1 MAAFDQDLS
10 RLVKELNALGG
21 GASLPAVERDEG
33 GRLRL
38 DRLLARVLEASGSD
52 LLLVAGAPPTA
63 RIDGRLIAVD
73 PHVLEPKIV
82 RGLVFEM
89 IDDALQRRLEAERSV
104 DLCFDRPGLGRF
116 RCNAHYQR
124 GTIAAAVRVLPPSIP
139 TLDQLN
145 LPNDLAR
152 FAALERGLVLIAGP
166 AGCGKSTTLA
176 ALIHTINTTRNVHVV
191 TAEDPV
197 EYRHAHGTSLVEQME
212 VGRDVPTFAGAL
224 RAALRQDPD
233 VLLVGEMRDLETM
246 SMTLSAAETGH
257 LVFSTLHTGTVAQTL
272 DRIVDV
278 YPDDR
283 QSQIRAQL
291 ALSLAG
297 IAIQTL
303 VPVSKGRGRLPAV
316 ELLFITDA
324 MRNLIRRGQNHQ
336 IHAQMGLARGTGTV
350 TLDES
355 LARLVSAGRIER
367 NEAARRAVH
376 HEEFE
381 SYLRS

>member
-1 MAAFDQDLS
+1 MSTFDEEIS

-21 GASLPAVERDEG
+21 GASLPAVERDEA

-38 DRLLARVLEASGSD
+38 DRLLSRVRESSGSD
-52 LLLVAGAPPTA
+52 LLLVAGVPPTA
-63 RIDGRLIAVD
+63 RVDGRLIAID
-73 PHVLEPKIV
+73 PHVLDPATV
-82 RGLVFEM
+82 RGLLIEVL
-89 IDDALQRRLEAERSV
+89 DDAHQSRLDAERAI

-116 RCNAHYQR
+116 RCNAHFQR
-124 GTIAAAVRVLPPSIP
+124 GSVAAAIRVFPPKIP
-139 TLDQLN
+139 TLDELN
-145 LPNDLAR
+145 LPDSLAR

-176 ALIHTINTTRNVHVV
+176 ALIHRINTTRSVHVV

-197 EYRHAHGTSLVEQME
+197 EYRHAHGTSIVEQME
-212 VGRDVPTFAGAL
+212 VGRDVSSFADAL
-224 RAALRQDPD
+224 RSALRQDPD

-278 YPDDR
+278 FPEER
-283 QSQIRAQL
+283 QAQIRAQL
-291 ALSLAG
+291 SLSLAG
-297 IAIQTL
+297 VVIQTL
-303 VPVSKGRGRLPAV
+303 VPVREGRGRVPAV
-316 ELLFITDA
+316 ELLFVTDA

-336 IHAQMGLARGTGTV
+336 IHAQMTLTRAMGTM

-355 LARLVSAGRIER
+355 LARLVKAGTVARD
-367 NEAARRAVH
+367 EAARHAVH
-376 HEEFE
+376 PEEFE
-381 SYLRS
+381 QFLR

>member
-1 MAAFDQDLS
+1 MPAFDQDLS
-10 RLVKELNALGG
+10 RLVRELNALRG
-21 GASLPAVERDEG
+21 GASLPAIERDEG
-33 GRLRL
+33 GRLLL
-38 DRLLARVLEASGSD
+38 DRLLSRVVESSGSD

-73 PHVLEPKIV
+73 PHTLDPAGV
-82 RGLVFEM
+82 RTLVGEM
-89 IDDALQRRLEAERSV
+89 LDDTQRPRLESQRTV
-104 DLCFDRPGLGRF
+104 DFSFDRPGIGRF
-116 RCNAHYQR
+116 RCNAHHQR
-124 GTIAAAVRVLPPSIP
+124 GTLAAAVRVLPASVP
-139 TLDQLN
+139 TLAQLN
-145 LPNDLAR
+145 LPPELAR
-152 FAALERGLVLIAGP
+152 FAEFPRGLVLIAGP

-176 ALIHTINTTRNVHVV
+176 ALIDTISRTRNVHIV

-212 VGRDVPTFAGAL
+212 VGRDVPSFAVAL

-283 QSQIRAQL
+283 QAQIRAQL

-303 VPVSKGRGRLPAV
+303 IPVAEGRGRLPAV
-316 ELLFITDA
+316 ELLFVTDA
-324 MRNLIRRGQNHQ
+324 MRNLIRRGQTHQ
-336 IHAQMGLARGTGTV
+336 INAQMALARGSGTI
-350 TLDES
+350 TMDES
-355 LARLVSAGRIER
+355 LARLVTAGRITR
-367 NEAARRAVH
+367 DEALRRAVH
-376 HEEFE
+376 PEEFE
-381 SYLRS
+381 RYLR

>member
-1 MAAFDQDLS
+1 MATFDEELS

-21 GASLPAVERDEG
+21 GASLPAIERDEG
-33 GRLRL
+33 GRLVL
-38 DRLLARVLEASGSD
+38 DRLLSRVLEAAGSD
-52 LLLVAGAPPTA
+52 LLLVPGIPPTA
-63 RIDGRLIAVD
+63 RVDGRLVAID
-73 PHVLEPKIV
+73 PHVLDPKAV

-89 IDDALQRRLEAERSV
+89 LDEAQQQRLETDRAM
-104 DLCFDRPGLGRF
+104 DLCFDRPPLGRF
-116 RCNAHYQR
+116 RCNVHHQR
-124 GTIAAAVRVLPPSIP
+124 GAVAAAVRVVPSKVP
-139 TLDQLN
+139 TIEQLN
-145 LPNDLAR
+145 LPEDLAR

-176 ALIHTINTTRNVHVV
+176 ALIHTINTTRNAHIV

-197 EYRHAHGTSLVEQME
+197 EYRHAHGTSIIEQME
-212 VGRDVPTFAGAL
+212 VGSDVPSFAQAL
-224 RAALRQDPD
+224 RSALRQDPD

-278 YPDDR
+278 FPDDR

-303 VPVSKGRGRLPAV
+303 VPLSKGRGRVPAV
-316 ELLFITDA
+316 ELLFVTDA

-336 IHAQMGLARGTGTV
+336 IHAQMALARGSGTM
-350 TLDES
+350 TLDAS
-355 LARLVSAGRIER
+355 LARLVKAGRITRE
-367 NEAARRAVH
+367 EALRHAVH
-376 HEEFE
+376 QEEFE
-381 SYLRS
+381 SYLR

>member
-1 MAAFDQDLS
+1 MSSFDQELS

-21 GASLPAVERDEG
+21 GSSLPAIERDEG

-38 DRLLARVLEASGSD
+38 DRLLSRVRESAGSD
-52 LLLVAGAPPTA
+52 LLLVAGVPPTA

-73 PHVLEPKIV
+73 PHVLEPAGV
-82 RGLVFEM
+82 RALVFEM
-89 IDDALQRRLEAERSV
+89 LDDALVKRLEAERAV

-116 RCNAHYQR
+116 RCNAHYQS
-124 GTIAAAVRVLPPSIP
+124 GTIAAAVRVFPPRIP
-139 TLDQLN
+139 TLGELN
-145 LPNDLAR
+145 LPEALGR

-176 ALIHTINTTRNVHVV
+176 ALIHLINTTRNVHVV

-197 EYRHAHGTSLVEQME
+197 EYRHAHGTSIVEHME
-212 VGRDVPTFAGAL
+212 VGRDVPSFAAAL

-278 YPDDR
+278 YPDER

-291 ALSLAG
+291 ALSLTG
-297 IAIQTL
+297 IVIQTL
-303 VPVSKGRGRLPAV
+303 VPLAKGRGRVPAV

-324 MRNLIRRGQNHQ
+324 MRNLIRKGQNHQ
-336 IHAQMGLARGTGTV
+336 IHAQMGLARSTGTI

-355 LARLVSAGRIER
+355 LARLVRSGRIER
-367 NEAARRAVH
+367 DEAARHAVH
-376 HEEFE
+376 SEEFE
-381 SYLRS
+381 SYLR

>member
-1 MAAFDQDLS
+1 MSAFDQELS
-10 RLVKELNALGG
+10 RLVKELNALSG
-21 GASLPAVERDEG
+21 GASLPAIERDEG

-38 DRLLARVLEASGSD
+38 DQLLARVIESSGSD
-52 LLLVAGAPPTA
+52 LLLVSGVPPTA
-63 RIDGRLIAVD
+63 RVDGRLIAVD
-73 PHVLEPKIV
+73 PHVLEPSVV
-82 RGLVFEM
+82 RGLVFE
-89 IDDALQRRLEAERSV
+89 ILDDALQRRLEAERAV

-116 RCNAHYQR
+116 RCNAHYQA
-124 GTIAAAVRVLPPSIP
+124 GTVAAAVRVFPAEIP
-139 TLDQLN
+139 TLERLN
-145 LPNDLAR
+145 LPESLAR

-176 ALIHTINTTRNVHVV
+176 ALIHAINRTRNVHIV

-197 EYRHAHGTSLVEQME
+197 EYRHLHGTSIVEQME
-212 VGRDVPTFAGAL
+212 VGRDIPSFAAAL

-297 IAIQTL
+297 IVIQTL
-303 VPVSKGRGRLPAV
+303 VPVAKGRGRLPAV
-316 ELLFITDA
+316 ELLFMNDA
-324 MRNLIRRGQNHQ
+324 MRNLIRKGLNHQ
-336 IHAQMGLARGTGTV
+336 IHAQMGLARGTGTI

-355 LARLVSAGRIER
+355 LARLVLTGRVER

-376 HEEFE
+376 TEEFE
-381 SYLRS
+381 SYLR

>member
-1 MAAFDQDLS
+1 MSTFDEELS
-10 RLVKELNALGG
+10 RLVKEVNALGG
-21 GASLPAVERDEG
+21 GTSLPAIERDEG
-33 GRLRL
+33 GRLLL
-38 DRLLARVLEASGSD
+38 DRLLSRVLESSGSD
-52 LLLVAGAPPTA
+52 LLLVAGVPPTA
-63 RIDGRLIAVD
+63 RIDGRLVAVD
-73 PHVLEPKIV
+73 PHVLDPKAV
-82 RGLVFEM
+82 RGLVYEM
-89 IDDALQRRLEAERSV
+89 LDETRQRRLEADRAV

-116 RCNAHYQR
+116 RCNAHFQR
-124 GTIAAAVRVLPPSIP
+124 GSIAAAVRVVPPSVP
-139 TLDQLN
+139 TLEQLN
-145 LPNDLAR
+145 LPEGLAR

-176 ALIHTINTTRNVHVV
+176 ALIHTINRTRNVHIV

-197 EYRHAHGTSLVEQME
+197 EYRHGHGTSIVEQME
-212 VGRDVPTFAGAL
+212 VGHDVPSFAHAL

-272 DRIVDV
+272 DRIIDV
-278 YPDDR
+278 FPEDR

-303 VPVSKGRGRLPAV
+303 VPVSKGRGRVPAV
-316 ELLFITDA
+316 EMLFITDA
-324 MRNLIRRGQNHQ
+324 MRNLIRRGENHQ
-336 IHAQMGLARGTGTV
+336 IHAHMGLARGTGTI

-355 LARLVSAGRIER
+355 LARLVKAGRITRE
-367 NEAARRAVH
+367 EAARRAVH
-376 HEEFE
+376 QEEFE
-381 SYLRS
+381 SYLR

>member
-1 MAAFDQDLS
+1 VNPFDQELS
-10 RLVKELNALGG
+10 RLVKELNSLGG
-21 GASLPAVERDEG
+21 GASLPAIERDEAG
-33 GRLRL
+33 HLRL
-38 DRLLARVLEASGSD
+38 DQLLARVLESSGSD
-52 LLLVAGAPPTA
+52 LLLVAGLPPTA
-63 RIDGRLIAVD
+63 RVDGRLIAVD
-73 PHVLEPKIV
+73 PHVLEARAV

-89 IDDALQRRLEAERSV
+89 LDDGLQRRLEAERAV

-116 RCNAHYQR
+116 RCNAHFQS
-124 GTIAAAVRVLPPSIP
+124 GTIAAAVRVFPAGIP
-139 TLDQLN
+139 TLAGLN
-145 LPNDLAR
+145 LPAHLAR

-176 ALIHTINTTRNVHVV
+176 ALIDTINRTRNVHIV

-197 EYRHAHGTSLVEQME
+197 EYRHAHGTSIVEQME
-212 VGRDVPTFAGAL
+212 VGRDVPTFAAAL

-272 DRIVDV
+272 DRIIDV
-278 YPDDR
+278 FPEDR
-283 QSQIRAQL
+283 QAQIRAQL

-297 IAIQTL
+297 IVIQTL
-303 VPVSKGRGRLPAV
+303 VPLSQGRGRLPAV

-324 MRNLIRRGQNHQ
+324 MRNLIRRGQNHM
-336 IHAQMGLARGTGTV
+336 IHGQMGLARGTGTI

-355 LARLVSAGRIER
+355 LARLVQAGKVARD
-367 NEAARRAVH
+367 EASRRAVH
-376 HEEFE
+376 LEEFE
-381 SYLRS
+381 SYLR

>member
-1 MAAFDQDLS
+1 MSAFDQELS
-10 RLVKELNALGG
+10 RLVKELNALSG
-21 GASLPAVERDEG
+21 GAFLPAIERDEG

-38 DRLLARVLEASGSD
+38 DRLLSRVVESSGSD
-52 LLLVAGAPPTA
+52 LLLVAGVPPTA
-63 RIDGRLIAVD
+63 RVDGRLIAVD
-73 PHVLEPKIV
+73 PHVLEPAVV
-82 RGLVFEM
+82 RTLVFEM
-89 IDDALQRRLEAERSV
+89 LDDALQRRLEVERAV
-104 DLCFDRPGLGRF
+104 DFCFERPGLGRF
-116 RCNAHYQR
+116 RCNSHYQS
-124 GTIAAAVRVLPPSIP
+124 GTIAAAVRVFPATIP
-139 TLDQLN
+139 TLEQLH
-145 LPNDLAR
+145 LPESLAR

-176 ALIHTINTTRNVHVV
+176 ALIHTINRTRNVHVV

-197 EYRHAHGTSLVEQME
+197 EYRHRHGTSIVEQME
-212 VGRDVPTFAGAL
+212 VGRDVPSFAAAL

-272 DRIVDV
+272 DRIIDV

-297 IAIQTL
+297 IVIQTL
-303 VPVSKGRGRLPAV
+303 VPVAKGRGRLPAV
-316 ELLFITDA
+316 ELLFMTDA
-324 MRNLIRRGQNHQ
+324 MRNLIRKGLNHQ
-336 IHAQMGLARGTGTV
+336 IHAQMGLARGTGTI

-355 LARLVSAGRIER
+355 LARLVRDGRIER
-367 NEAARRAVH
+367 DEAARRAVH
-376 HEEFE
+376 PEEFE
-381 SYLRS
+381 SYLR

>member
-1 MAAFDQDLS
+1 MSTFDQELS

-21 GASLPAVERDEG
+21 GASLPAIERDEG
-33 GRLRL
+33 GRLVL
-38 DRLLARVLEASGSD
+38 DRLLSRVLEASGSD
-52 LLLVAGAPPTA
+52 LLLVPGIPPTA
-63 RIDGRLIAVD
+63 RIDGRLVAID
-73 PHVLEPKIV
+73 PHVLDPKDV
-82 RGLVFEM
+82 RSLVFEM
-89 IDDALQRRLEAERSV
+89 LDEAQQQRLETDRAL
-104 DLCFDRPGLGRF
+104 DLCFERPALGRF
-116 RCNAHYQR
+116 RCNAHHQR
-124 GTIAAAVRVLPPSIP
+124 GTVAAAVRVVPFKVP
-139 TLDQLN
+139 TIEQLN
-145 LPNDLAR
+145 LPEDLAR

-176 ALIHTINTTRNVHVV
+176 ALIHTINTTRNAHIV

-197 EYRHAHGTSLVEQME
+197 EYRHAHGTSIIEQME
-212 VGRDVPTFAGAL
+212 VGTDVPSFAQAL

-278 YPDDR
+278 FPDDR

-297 IAIQTL
+297 IVIQTL
-303 VPVSKGRGRLPAV
+303 VPLSKGRGRVPAV
-316 ELLFITDA
+316 ELLFVTDA

-336 IHAQMGLARGTGTV
+336 IHAQMGLARGSGTM

-355 LARLVSAGRIER
+355 LARLVKAGRITRE
-367 NEAARRAVH
+367 EAARRAIH
-376 HEEFE
+376 QEEFE
-381 SYLRS
+381 SYLR

>member
-1 MAAFDQDLS
+1 MSAFDQELS
-10 RLVKELNALGG
+10 RLVKELNALSG
-21 GASLPAVERDEG
+21 GASLPAIERDEG
-33 GRLRL
+33 GRLGL
-38 DRLLARVLEASGSD
+38 DRLLSRVLESSGSD

-63 RIDGRLIAVD
+63 RVDGRLIAVD
-73 PHVLEPKIV
+73 PHVLEPAIV
-82 RGLVFEM
+82 RSLVFEM
-89 IDDALQRRLEAERSV
+89 LDDALQRRLETERAV

-116 RCNAHYQR
+116 RCNAHFQA
-124 GTIAAAVRVLPPSIP
+124 GTIAAAVRVFPAGTP
-139 TLDQLN
+139 TLEQLN
-145 LPNDLAR
+145 LPESLAR

-176 ALIHTINTTRNVHVV
+176 ALIHTINRTRNVHVV

-197 EYRHAHGTSLVEQME
+197 EYRHRHGTSIVEQME
-212 VGRDVPTFAGAL
+212 VGRDVPTFAAAL

-272 DRIVDV
+272 DRIIDV
-278 YPDDR
+278 YPDER

-297 IAIQTL
+297 IVIQTL
-303 VPVSKGRGRLPAV
+303 VPVAKGRGRLPAV
-316 ELLFITDA
+316 ELLFMTDA
-324 MRNLIRRGQNHQ
+324 MRNLIRKGLNHQ
-336 IHAQMGLARGTGTV
+336 IHAQMGLARALGTI

-355 LARLVSAGRIER
+355 LARLVRSGRVER
-367 NEAARRAVH
+367 DEAARRAVH
-376 HEEFE
+376 PEEFE
-381 SYLRS
+381 SYLR